1 MPPSI
6 TVRAALRV
14 DNEASGQNVTATR
27 TDERGFAAAGRLDGD
42 SACSPIG
49 PARDAVARWVTEGH
63 RHLTLLLSALAV
75 DDAVVSLAPSLRR
88 DSARV
93 LAMFEEAERLSIRAR
108 AAEGERE
115 RIQREVQQLRQQA
128 DRLKLEREELT
139 DELTWAANTVLTRRR
154 RLRAAARRSAALSA

>member
-6 TVRAALRV
+6 MVRAVLLG

-27 TDERGFAAAGRLDGD
+27 TDERAFAAAGRLHGD
-42 SACSPIG
+42 AAPV
-49 PARDAVARWVTEGH
+49 RDAVARWVTGGH
-63 RHLTLLLSALAV
+63 RLLTLLLSALAA
-75 DDAVVSLAPSLRR
+75 DDAVASLAPSLRR

-93 LAMFEEAERLSIRAR
+93 LALFEEAERLSLRAR

-128 DRLKLEREELT
+128 DRLKLEREELA

-154 RLRAAARRSAALSA
+154 RLRVAARRSAALSA